1 MPFLS
6 VYGYS
11 PSEILTRCISH
22 FHCAATRDN
31 PVGENCRGRRRHISI
46 FRDFK
51 FVDRQ
56 EFEYS
61 LFIYLFFIFLLKSHY
76 RDRLRDSNEFS
87 RQWEIFSPLPLV
99 KNSKHGGVYQ
109 SNRGISIANL
119 FRAAGWKRWGV
130 DTEFFSSWNWI
141 WVAFYRFDS
150 PGLFRNMIEGTNEIE
165 SRATI
170 NRHDNR

>member
-87 RQWEIFSPLPLV
+87 RQWEIFSPLSPR
-99 KNSKHGGVYQ
+99 KNLEAWRGV
-109 SNRGISIANL
+109 S
-119 FRAAGWKRWGV
+119 
-130 DTEFFSSWNWI
+130 
-141 WVAFYRFDS
+141 
-150 PGLFRNMIEGTNEIE
+150 IE
-165 SRATI
+165 SRHI
-170 NRHDNR
+170 DSEFISCSRMEKVRC